1 MSNEVM
7 DGKAWTNCKFLQ
19 AYGNFVIM
27 IGSLLFVYFVITPSF
42 ILQTWVPKISP
53 LGEGLLGDSHG
64 NRKLEL
70 SGDVGRCY
78 L

>member
-27 IGSLLFVYFVITPSF
+27 IIGSLLFSILSLHCHLFFKLGCPNLVHWEADCSVIHMEIGS
-42 ILQTWVPKISP
+42 
-53 LGEGLLGDSHG
+53 
-64 NRKLEL
+64 
-70 SGDVGRCY
+70 
-78 L
+78 